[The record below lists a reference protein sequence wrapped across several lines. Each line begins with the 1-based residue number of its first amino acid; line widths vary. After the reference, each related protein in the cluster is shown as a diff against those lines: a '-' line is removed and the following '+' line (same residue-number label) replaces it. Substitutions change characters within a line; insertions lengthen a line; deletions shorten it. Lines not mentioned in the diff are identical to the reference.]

1 MLVQKDAPI
10 KFRIHKANTGEG
22 DYDMSDATFSV
33 TPVDAEAEPL
43 ITEATDV
50 AGDVDLS
57 NPPLRSIPI
66 TQSPRRRRLMG
77 SSSTRKPLPSTS
89 TPMARWR

>member
-33 TPVDAEAEPL
+33 MPVDAEAEPL
-43 ITEATDV
+43 ITEATDA

-89 TPMARWR
+89 MPMARWL